1 MQQDIP
7 FLQCTDKAVSLYLIP
22 GSSAPLERICVG
34 GDNLLLI
41 YSDGKARLWDI
52 KSQEFWR
59 SMARAKADDLLEQ
72 GGWFEV

>member
-1 MQQDIP
+1 MP
-7 FLQCTDKAVSLYLIP
+7 LRRLYLIP
-22 GSSAPLERICVG
+22 GSSAPLERISVG

-41 YSDGKARLWDI
+41 YSDGKGRLWDI

-59 SMARAKADDLLEQ
+59 SMTREKADDLLEQ